1 MQFTPG
7 TWFYRSEVRW
17 CTSGRLDWQELS
29 NLPPSSLTALGP
41 SALAT
46 GVAALDKLSVVLI
59 GVLAL
64 VFLGEPLDLMAWLG
78 VVLTA
83 AGAALVAWVWQRAVA
98 AGEPFLKGLDTVT
111 PGLGSPMQ
119 LAELKALAPQ
129 IDALLAQY
137 GASNLAVFGSVA
149 RDLACAGSDVDL
161 LVDLPQGTSLLDHSA
176 LKLELEEL
184 LQQKVDLIRRRNL
197 KPSLRQRVEAEAV
210 ALG

>member
-1 MQFTPG
+1 M
-7 TWFYRSEVRW
+7 V
-17 CTSGRLDWQELS
+17 
-29 NLPPSSLTALGP
+29 
-41 SALAT
+41 
-46 GVAALDKLSVVLI
+46 ALDKLGVVLI
-59 GVLAL
+59 GLLAL
-64 VFLGEPLDLMAWLG
+64 VLLGEPLDLMAWLE
-78 VVLTA
+78 VVLMA
-83 AGAALVAWVWQRAVA
+83 AGAAFGGLGLA
-98 AGEPFLKGLDTVT
+98 KGCYGSGGAFPEGTEYSD
-111 PGLGSPMQ
+111 PGLKSPMQ

-161 LVDLPQGTSLLDHSA
+161 LVDLPQGTRLLDHSA

>member
-1 MQFTPG
+1 MG
-7 TWFYRSEVRW
+7 
-17 CTSGRLDWQELS
+17 L
-29 NLPPSSLTALGP
+29 

-129 IDALLAQY
+129 IDALLTQY

-197 KPSLRQRVEAEAV
+197 KPSMRQRVEAEAV

>member
-1 MQFTPG
+1 
-7 TWFYRSEVRW
+7 
-17 CTSGRLDWQELS
+17 
-29 NLPPSSLTALGP
+29 
-41 SALAT
+41 
-46 GVAALDKLSVVLI
+46 LI

-149 RDLACAGSDVDL
+149 RDQARAGSDVDL
-161 LVDLPQGTSLLDHSA
+161 LED
-176 LKLELEEL
+176 L
-184 LQQKVDLIRRRNL
+184 LQQ
-197 KPSLRQRVEAEAV
+197 
-210 ALG
+210 